1 MPHSKKTSSDV
12 KKKFFSFLL
21 KNKNFFIFQLSTS
34 VSSLS
39 SSSSSKHSALTI
51 SSNDVKNRIKGLFTR
66 HSPVGDPSVVSP
78 VVTCKRFPKVPI
90 LFHSVRKQP
99 LNNFARNILF
109 IFYLE
114 TSRNA
119 KNCD

>member
-39 SSSSSKHSALTI
+39 SSSSSKHSASAI
-51 SSNDVKNRIKGLFTR
+51 SSNGVKNRIKGLFTR
-66 HSPVGDPSVVSP
+66 HSPVGDPSVSP
-78 VVTCKRFPKVPI
+78 VVTRKLFPKVPI